1 MEVHT
6 DEVIVYHEEIV
17 NEKGEREEIDIVE
30 RIHDGQIEGVDVE
43 VTTVLVDNQGPQNPT

>member
-1 MEVHT
+1 M
-6 DEVIVYHEEIV
+6 IVYHEEIV